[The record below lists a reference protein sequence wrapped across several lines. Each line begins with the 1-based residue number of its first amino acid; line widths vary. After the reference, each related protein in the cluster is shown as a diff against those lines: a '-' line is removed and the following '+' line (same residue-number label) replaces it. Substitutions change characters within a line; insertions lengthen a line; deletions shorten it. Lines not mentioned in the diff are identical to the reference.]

1 MYRLPCIIKLG
12 TNFNEVEQ
20 SAAELLRFT
29 MSYMGADR
37 HLEFDLNW
45 IFTMFRGLTHNAP
58 ACQILIFNTVGQ
70 FAAKLFVI

>member
-37 HLEFDLNW
+37 HLEFDLN
-45 IFTMFRGLTHNAP
+45 
-58 ACQILIFNTVGQ
+58 
-70 FAAKLFVI
+70 